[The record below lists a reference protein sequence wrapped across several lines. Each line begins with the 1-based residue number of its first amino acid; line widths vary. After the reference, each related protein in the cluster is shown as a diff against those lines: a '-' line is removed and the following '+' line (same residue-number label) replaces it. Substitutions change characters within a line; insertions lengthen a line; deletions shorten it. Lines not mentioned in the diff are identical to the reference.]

1 MRLFIASP
9 AKLYDYT
16 GLRKEFSEV
25 LEGTWVQEESLHL
38 TWVFLGEE
46 PAAGP
51 WIEKLRNL
59 TPPKK
64 PVPLRKLG
72 SFGRPPRV
80 FHAKAEDP
88 DLYAKARQFRESGFE
103 LHRFTPH
110 VTLCRIKRIR
120 DWRRYKEL
128 LKAYEEKI
136 LGEISEEI
144 ILYESILT
152 KERAIHK
159 KIAGVTK

>member
-1 MRLFIASP
+1 MRLFLASP
-9 AKLYDYT
+9 VRLFDYT
-16 GLRKEFSEV
+16 ALRNDFSDV
-25 LEGTWVQEESLHL
+25 LEGKWVEEESLHL
-38 TWVFLGEE
+38 TWVFLGDK

-59 TPPKK
+59 TPLEK
-64 PVPLRKLG
+64 PVPLQKLG
-72 SFGRPPRV
+72 SFGRPPRI
-80 FHAKAEDP
+80 FHAKTEDP
-88 DLYAKARQFRESGFE
+88 ALYVKARQFRGAGFE
-103 LHRFTPH
+103 LRRFTPH
-110 VTLCRIKRIR
+110 VTLCRIKKIH

-152 KERAIHK
+152 KEKAIHK
-159 KIAGVTK
+159 KIAGVTA

>member
-1 MRLFIASP
+1 MRLFLASP
-9 AKLYDYT
+9 VHLYDYT
-16 GLRKEFSEV
+16 GLRKEFSTV
-25 LEGTWVQEESLHL
+25 LEGKWVEEESLHL
-38 TWVFLGEE
+38 TWVFLGEQ
-46 PAAGP
+46 PDAGP
-51 WIEKLRNL
+51 WVEKLGKL
-59 TPPKK
+59 TPLQTRS
-64 PVPLRKLG
+64 PLQKLG

-88 DLYAKARQFRESGFE
+88 LLYAKARQIREAGFE
-103 LHRFTPH
+103 LRRFTPH
-110 VTLCRIKRIR
+110 ATLCRIKRIR

-152 KERAIHK
+152 KEKALHK
-159 KIAGVTK
+159 KIAGVTQ

>member
-9 AKLYDYT
+9 ARLYDYT
-16 GLRKEFSEV
+16 GLRQEFSEV
-25 LEGTWVQEESLHL
+25 LEGKWVEEESLHL
-38 TWVFLGEE
+38 TWVFLGEQ
-46 PAAGP
+46 PDAGP
-51 WIEKLRNL
+51 WMEKFRKL
-59 TPPKK
+59 TPLEKRT
-64 PVPLRKLG
+64 LLQKLG

-88 DLYAKARQFRESGFE
+88 ALYVKARQFREAGFE
-103 LHRFTPH
+103 LRRFTPH
-110 VTLCRIKRIR
+110 VTLCRIKKIH

-128 LKAYEEKI
+128 LKAYEEKV

-144 ILYESILT
+144 ILYESVLT
-152 KERAIHK
+152 KEKALHK